1 MKIEK
6 LEEKKAQL
14 LEEQRK
20 LKEQEK
26 EIEKQLK
33 QERLK
38 EQKKISTDFGMRILK
53 KYKIATKAGAKEF
66 ERKIEELLQNQSQKI
81 SLSEETYFQLNQ
93 LESNLKKNLF
103 ENQYLDYRAAY
114 QETLQLIEA
123 LKKELNL

>member
-53 KYKIATKAGAKEF
+53 KYKISTKAGAKEF

-81 SLSEETYFQLNQ
+81 SLSKETHFQLDQ

-103 ENQYLDYRAAY
+103 ENQYLDYRATY

>member
-81 SLSEETYFQLNQ
+81 SLSEETHFQLDQ

-103 ENQYLDYRAAY
+103 ENQYLDYRATY
-114 QETLQLIEA
+114 QETLHLIEA